1 MTLGP
6 TLLIEYYN
14 SNWQIDRVF
23 LTGNKILMDHIL
35 SDVLEWV
42 KYGRLATDMS
52 TATMETQRQRHGK
65 FKVLRE
71 NKNKNSI

>member
-6 TLLIEYYN
+6 ILLIEYYD
-14 SNWQIDRVF
+14 SNWQIDRVV
-23 LTGNKILMDHIL
+23 LTGNKILVHHIL

-42 KYGRLATDMS
+42 KYGRLATDTS
-52 TATMETQRQRHGK
+52 TATTETQRQRRGK

-71 NKNKNSI
+71 NKNSI